1 VQAGGWAEE
10 EDAEAGERSEGVRR
24 ERRREG
30 RASKRAEGRGDE
42 RRTRK
47 RRRWI
52 WGEWIRG
59 GGGEW
64 IGGGGEAGWAVL
76 NGLLSKV
83 RPISFLFSF
92 FF

>member
-1 VQAGGWAEE
+1 VAAGRAAAEACSLEE
-10 EDAEAGERSEGVRR
+10 EETSG
-24 ERRREG
+24 G
-30 RASKRAEGRGDE
+30 RGRGDE
-42 RRTRK
+42 RAARRTRK

-59 GGGEW
+59 GGEV
-64 IGGGGEAGWAVL
+64 GWAVL

>member
-1 VQAGGWAEE
+1 MPCVGGRAKARGRAGGWAEE
-10 EDAEAGERSEGVRR
+10 EDAEAGERAEGVRR

-30 RASKRAEGRGDE
+30 RASKRAEGRGGDE

-64 IGGGGEAGWAVL
+64 IRGGGLGCFKWAFV
-76 NGLLSKV
+76 
-83 RPISFLFSF
+83 
-92 FF
+92 